1 MKNTK
6 DKADAYRNFGYSL
19 IKAPSANDS
28 GMKSSVIKPAGDGRS
43 RGGKK

>member
-6 DKADAYRNFGYSL
+6 DKADAYRNFGYGP